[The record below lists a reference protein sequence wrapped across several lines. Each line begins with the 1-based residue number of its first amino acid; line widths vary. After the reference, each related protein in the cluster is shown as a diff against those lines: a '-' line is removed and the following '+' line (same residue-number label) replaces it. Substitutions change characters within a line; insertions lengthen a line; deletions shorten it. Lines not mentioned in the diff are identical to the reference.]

1 MQKMPRSRRR
11 GTALL
16 GLGLAVAF
24 CFTPTDNLAPASVAA
39 HVGGDAWAFSSCG
52 GYMSPLDPN
61 CADPDTDGDGMP
73 DSRDPCPQDP
83 FPNCETVVAYGDRS
97 HLPACSDGTRVADVK
112 ECPNYYA
119 ASGDGNGGSQDD
131 DDSGAGGGGSGGG
144 GGSPVARSPA
154 PPATAGASIADD
166 MDFVKACARRG
177 LRGGPEH
184 IFDRASRLGK
194 VNVSYGDA
202 GFGSMG
208 SPRQG
213 HITKTLGASVSITM
227 DFEDI
232 RRNTLFTPR
241 NYWQQFARVLLHEYH
256 HAYDILSCKCAN
268 PHVGK
273 KLTRQQYEDET
284 WRKTNEDFDLL
295 FGGANAACLAD

>member
-1 MQKMPRSRRR
+1 MEKTPRSRRR

-24 CFTPTDNLAPASVAA
+24 CFTPTDNLAPASVAI
-39 HVGGDAWAFSSCG
+39 HVGGDAWACG
-52 GYMSPLDPN
+52 GPMSPPDPM
-61 CADPDTDGDGMP
+61 CPDPDSDGDGKP
-73 DSRDPCPQDP
+73 DSRDACPQDP
-83 FPNCETVVAYGDRS
+83 DPNCNTIIVYGDRS
-97 HLPACSDGTRVADVK
+97 HLPVTCSDGTRVADVN

-131 DDSGAGGGGSGGG
+131 DDSSAGRGGGGGG
-144 GGSPVARSPA
+144 GGSRSRVARSPA
-154 PPATAGASIADD
+154 PPATAGASIAEDV
-166 MDFVKACARRG
+166 DFVKACAHEG
-177 LRGGPEH
+177 LRGAPEH
-184 IFDRASRLGK
+184 IFDRALRRGK

-202 GFGSMG
+202 GTGDDG
-208 SPRQG
+208 NPAQG
-213 HITKTLGASVSITM
+213 WAVRTGASVSITM

-232 RRNTLFTPR
+232 KYNGGEVGR
-241 NYWQQFARVLLHEYH
+241 NYWRQFARVLLHEYH
-256 HAYDILSCKCAN
+256 HAYDMLSCKCAN

-284 WRKTNEDFDLL
+284 WRKADDDFDLL

>member
-1 MQKMPRSRRR
+1 MNRIRKEVSGKTASALEIRFEPQSLTSHAGLVVFQRLFSRLQLKERLRGCFRHESGRR
-11 GTALL
+11 AYAPHVVTLLLVVHLLL
-16 GLGLAVAF
+16 GCRELRDMARYRNDEAV
-24 CFTPTDNLAPASVAA
+24 
-39 HVGGDAWAFSSCG
+39 
-52 GYMSPLDPN
+52 
-61 CADPDTDGDGMP
+61 
-73 DSRDPCPQDP
+73 
-83 FPNCETVVAYGDRS
+83 
-97 HLPACSDGTRVADVK
+97 
-112 ECPNYYA
+112 
-119 ASGDGNGGSQDD
+119 
-131 DDSGAGGGGSGGG
+131 
-144 GGSPVARSPA
+144 
-154 PPATAGASIADD
+154 
-166 MDFVKACARRG
+166 
-177 LRGGPEH
+177 
-184 IFDRASRLGK
+184 LGK

-256 HAYDILSCKCAN
+256 HAYDILSYKCAN

-284 WRKTNEDFDLL
+284 WRKTNDDFDLL
-295 FGGANAACLAD
+295 FGRANAACLAD

>member
-1 MQKMPRSRRR
+1 MEKMPRSRRR
-11 GTALL
+11 GTVLL

-61 CADPDTDGDGMP
+61 CADPDTDGDGLP

-131 DDSGAGGGGSGGG
+131 DNSGAGGGGGGGG

-166 MDFVKACARRG
+166 VEFVKACADEGRG
-177 LRGGPEH
+177 VGPPHVFEKT
-184 IFDRASRLGK
+184 AWGK

-202 GFGSMG
+202 GFGASG
-208 SPRQG
+208 SPNQG
-213 HITKTLGASVSITM
+213 FITKTGARSFSITM
-227 DFEDI
+227 DYEDI
-232 RRNTLFTPR
+232 NWSKQFRGGTTGNSSRTCCCMNTT
-241 NYWQQFARVLLHEYH
+241 
-256 HAYDILSCKCAN
+256 
-268 PHVGK
+268 
-273 KLTRQQYEDET
+273 TRT
-284 WRKTNEDFDLL
+284 T
-295 FGGANAACLAD
+295 C

>member
-1 MQKMPRSRRR
+1 MEKVPRSRRR

-61 CADPDTDGDGMP
+61 CADPDTDGDGLP

-131 DDSGAGGGGSGGG
+131 DNSGAGGGG

-166 MDFVKACARRG
+166 VEFVKACADEGRG
-177 LRGGPEH
+177 AGPPHVFEKT
-184 IFDRASRLGK
+184 AWGN

-202 GFGSMG
+202 GTGYNG
-208 SPRQG
+208 NPAQG
-213 HITKTLGASVSITM
+213 RAVRTGARSVSITM
-227 DFEDI
+227 DFEAI
-232 RRNTLFTPR
+232 KYNGGEVGR
-241 NYWQQFARVLLHEYH
+241 NYWRQFAKVLLHEYH
-256 HAYDILSCKCAN
+256 HADDMLSCKCSD
-268 PHVGK
+268 PDVWF
-273 KLTRQQYEDET
+273 KLTRQQYENET
-284 WRKTNEDFDLL
+284 EEKALADLDFL

>member
-1 MQKMPRSRRR
+1 MEKMPRSRRR

-24 CFTPTDNLAPASVAA
+24 CFTPTDNLAPASVTA
-39 HVGGDAWAFSSCG
+39 HIGGDAWAFSSCG

-119 ASGDGNGGSQDD
+119 ASGNGNGGSQDD
-131 DDSGAGGGGSGGG
+131 DDSGAGGGGGGG
-144 GGSPVARSPA
+144 GGSPVARSPV

-166 MDFVKACARRG
+166 VKFVEACADEGRG
-177 LRGGPEH
+177 VGPPH
-184 IFDRASRLGK
+184 VFYNASEEGV

-202 GFGSMG
+202 GTGYNG
-208 SPRQG
+208 NPAQG
-213 HITKTLGASVSITM
+213 RTARNGASVSITM
-227 DFEDI
+227 DFEVI
-232 RRNTLFTPR
+232 KENAPEELR
-241 NYWQQFARVLLHEYH
+241 NYWQQFANVLLHEYH
-256 HAYDILSCKCAN
+256 HAYDMLLCRCSD
-268 PHVGK
+268 PDVRF
-273 KLTRQQYEDET
+273 KLTRQQYENDT
-284 WRKTNEDFDLL
+284 QRKADEDFDRL
-295 FGGANAACLAD
+295 FGRANAACLAD